1 MREKNFFS
9 ELLIMII
16 NISDLIRKNISKKE
30 INVVLDSK
38 NIIDGYETIDILEP
52 IKVEGVISKIE
63 ETISLDG
70 VITGKIVLS
79 CSRCLKDFNYDL
91 DIEFHEELT
100 NNPDSKD
107 EDLIFINNDNFD
119 LTKIVENNIIMSLP
133 IQRLCKNDCKGLC
146 TVCGGNL
153 NIDSCD
159 CENSNYDPRFAKLKN
174 LFSNN

>member
-1 MREKNFFS
+1 
-9 ELLIMII
+9 MII

-38 NIIDGYETIDILEP
+38 NIIDSYETIDILKP
-52 IKVEGVISKIE
+52 IKVEGVINKIE

-79 CSRCLKDFNYDL
+79 CSRCLQNFNYDL
-91 DIEFHEELT
+91 DIEFHEKLT

-107 EDLIFINNDNFD
+107 DDLILINNDKFN
-119 LTKIVENNIIMSLP
+119 LTKIIENNVVMSLP
-133 IQRLCKNDCKGLC
+133 IQRLCKDDCRGLC
-146 TVCGGNL
+146 TVCGENL
-153 NIDSCD
+153 NLSSCD

-174 LFSNN
+174 MFSNN

>member
-1 MREKNFFS
+1 MN
-9 ELLIMII
+9 I

-38 NIIDGYETIDILEP
+38 NIIDSYETIDVLEP
-52 IKVEGVISKIE
+52 IKVEGIINKIE

-70 VITGKIVLS
+70 VITGEIVLS
-79 CSRCLKDFNYDL
+79 CSRCFQNFNYDL
-91 DIEFHEELT
+91 DIEFHEKLT

-107 EDLIFINNDNFD
+107 DDLILINNDKFN
-119 LTKIVENNIIMSLP
+119 LTKIIENNVVMSLP
-133 IQRLCKNDCKGLC
+133 IQRLCKDDCKGLC
-146 TVCGGNL
+146 TVCGENL
-153 NIDSCD
+153 NLNSCD